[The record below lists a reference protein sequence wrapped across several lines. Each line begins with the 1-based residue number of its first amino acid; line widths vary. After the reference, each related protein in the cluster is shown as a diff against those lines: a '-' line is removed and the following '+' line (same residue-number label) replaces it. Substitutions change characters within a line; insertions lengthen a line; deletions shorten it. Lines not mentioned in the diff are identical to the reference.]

1 MFFTLTLHA
10 GTAGDSLSY
19 HHGIVFS
26 TKDQDNDYSPDT
38 SCATKFKGAWWYKG
52 CHKSNL
58 NGFYRRGYHHEFAV
72 GVNWEAWKG
81 YHYSFKR
88 AEMKIKPVRI

>member
-1 MFFTLTLHA
+1 MFFTLTLQELLA
-10 GTAGDSLSY
+10 TPLAIIMVLCSPPK
-19 HHGIVFS
+19 IK
-26 TKDQDNDYSPDT
+26 TTIIYSPDT